1 MNRSWVRFP
10 QAARSAP
17 GVHVSR
23 GFRVPCGW
31 IPKLSC
37 GFWHI
42 RHPLCVRA
50 MHALRAAAFQGC
62 CVAKYRYRGGCV
74 RGSWAGGGM
83 IFLASWGGG
92 VSFPVVVTLLAER
105 ILDPRLSILWKV
117 LRCGSVD
124 LRIPPVGRASEL
136 DECGLYGRALWGSP
150 METSALSQFSSLP
163 EGCLEGVLR

>member
-37 GFWHI
+37 GFWHT
-42 RHPLCVRA
+42 RHPLCARA
-50 MHALRAAAFQGC
+50 MYALQARYSG
-62 CVAKYRYRGGCV
+62 VAVSLKCRQRGGCV

-83 IFLASWGGG
+83 IFSASWGGG

-105 ILDPRLSILWKV
+105 ILDLHLSILWKV

-163 EGCLEGVLR
+163 EGCLEGVL

>member
-17 GVHVSR
+17 GLHVSR

-37 GFWHI
+37 GFWHT
-42 RHPLCVRA
+42 RHPLCARA
-50 MHALRAAAFQGC
+50 MRCRRRLSRA
-62 CVAKYRYRGGCV
+62 VSLKYRHRGGYV
-74 RGSWAGGGM
+74 RGSWAGREM
-83 IFLASWGGG
+83 IFSTSWGGG

-105 ILDPRLSILWKV
+105 ILDPHLSVLWKV

-124 LRIPPVGRASEL
+124 LRIPPVSRGGEL
-136 DECGLYGRALWGSP
+136 DGCGLYGRALWGSP

>member
-1 MNRSWVRFP
+1 MSPGAFVFP
-10 QAARSAP
+10 A
-17 GVHVSR
+17 G
-23 GFRVPCGW
+23 GFRSSVVGSGTPA
-31 IPKLSC
+31 ILS
-37 GFWHI
+37 
-42 RHPLCVRA
+42 VRA
-50 MHALRAAAFQGC
+50 MYALQARYSG
-62 CVAKYRYRGGCV
+62 VAVSLKCRQRGGCV

-105 ILDPRLSILWKV
+105 ILDLRLSILWKV

>member
-1 MNRSWVRFP
+1 
-10 QAARSAP
+10 
-17 GVHVSR
+17 VHVSR

-37 GFWHI
+37 GFWHT
-42 RHPLCVRA
+42 RHPLCARA
-50 MHALRAAAFQGC
+50 MYALQAAAFQGC
-62 CVAKYRYRGGCV
+62 VAEIPAPRWV
-74 RGSWAGGGM
+74 RQGLMGRKRDD
-83 IFLASWGGG
+83 FLDLMGRG

-124 LRIPPVGRASEL
+124 LRIPPVGRGSEL
-136 DECGLYGRALWGSP
+136 DGCGLYDRALWGSP